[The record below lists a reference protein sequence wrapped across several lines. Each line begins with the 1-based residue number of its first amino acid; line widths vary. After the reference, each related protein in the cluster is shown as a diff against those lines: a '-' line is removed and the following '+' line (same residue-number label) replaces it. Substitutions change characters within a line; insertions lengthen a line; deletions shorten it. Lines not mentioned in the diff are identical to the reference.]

1 MGSTS
6 ARLSPGFIP
15 LVIAVVTRKGRGGE
29 NCQIQRV
36 VIKKLYSFKNV
47 SVFFKLFKY
56 RILGLGM
63 ENGSV
68 YLLKIGHFFF
78 CSSFS

>member
-6 ARLSPGFIP
+6 ARWSPGFIP

-29 NCQIQRV
+29 NSPIQKV

-47 SVFFKLFKY
+47 SVFFKLCQY

-68 YLLKIGHFFF
+68 YLLKIGHFF